1 MAWTLEIDDLRN
13 SSNVRERKIRK
24 IVRIPKKLNVM
35 NVLRSRFVKCGPAEG
50 GTETFR
56 SLYLNRVGSRAAPR
70 KAHLAGACLPPL
82 SRLIKSRDPGIPSD
96 ARIAA
101 GAA

>member
-56 SLYLNRVGSRAAPR
+56 SLYLNRVGGRGGPR
-70 KAHLAGACLPPL
+70 KAHPARGWRFPPAAL
-82 SRLIKSRDPGIPSD
+82 SL
-96 ARIAA
+96 
-101 GAA
+101 